1 MRRNQLLTILV
12 ILAAIFVGFVI
23 YANVD
28 DEPDT
33 LGEAVENVVSD
44 EGPLEEAGEEVDQA
58 IEETSEKL
66 DNNE

>member
-12 ILAAIFVGFVI
+12 ILAVIFVGFVI